1 MPRIN
6 DAATTSPSR
15 RFDARIGREPVIAR
29 ELFRP
34 GPLRD
39 DFARLSHPAAPMADA
54 DILSLL
60 LKFFYASLY
69 PGSEA
74 HAVPLPE
81 ICTQLGRFYDLW
93 SQEGPDGAVPL
104 AGEYSAFSLR
114 MLTDLP
120 RTAHIFR
127 SVANRPL
134 PPSQVQDPFLGF
146 DCGTGTGVL
155 LAAAWFQAKRNGV
168 AETRL
173 FGIDIDPEIAARTR
187 LLFDSLGLGE
197 VRVADARESAAYAGL
212 PDGPVAFVANENVAA
227 PTARLSAEPFSAIHA
242 TLFDT
247 FSKRLKSTVFFPE
260 ALVVRD
266 RDREMDVVLSKNNRF
281 QLPRHYRHLRP
292 RPRSIVIEG
301 RLTRLWQVGRDFH
314 KYLSESWLPAMPGRW

>member
-1 MPRIN
+1 MPRKT
-6 DAATTSPSR
+6 DAISSSPSG
-15 RFDARIGREPVIAR
+15 RFDARVVREPVIAR

-39 DFARLSHPAAPMADA
+39 DFARLASPAVPMTEG
-54 DILSLL
+54 DILSLV

-74 HAVPLPE
+74 HDVPLAE
-81 ICTQLGRFYDLW
+81 ISTQLGRFYDLW
-93 SQEGPDGAVPL
+93 SAEGPDGTVPL
-104 AGEYSAFSLR
+104 AGEYSAFPLR

-134 PPSQVQDPFLGF
+134 PPSQVQDPFLGI
-146 DCGTGTGVL
+146 DCGTGSGIL

-168 AETRL
+168 SETRL
-173 FGIDIDPEIAARTR
+173 YGLDIDPEIVARTR
-187 LLFDSLGLGE
+187 LLFTSLGLGE
-197 VRVADARESAAYAGL
+197 VVVADASKAASYADL

-227 PTARLSAEPFSAIHA
+227 PKSRLSSEPFSAIHGA
-242 TLFDT
+242 LFSVL
-247 FSKRLKSTVFFPE
+247 SKRLKTAVFFPE

-266 RDREMDVVLSKNNRF
+266 RDAELDVVLSKNNRF

-292 RPRSIVIEG
+292 RPRAIVIEG
-301 RLTRLWQVGRDFH
+301 RLTKLWQVGKDFRP
-314 KYLSESWLPAMPGRW
+314 LVAESWRAAMPGRW

>member
-1 MPRIN
+1 MPRQT
-6 DAATTSPSR
+6 DAVSASPSR
-15 RFDARIGREPVIAR
+15 RFDATISREPVIAR

-39 DFARLSHPAAPMADA
+39 DFARLSSPATPMVEG
-54 DILSLL
+54 DILSFL
-60 LKFFYASLY
+60 LKFFYASLF

-74 HAVPLPE
+74 HSVPLPE

-93 SQEGPDGAVPL
+93 SAEGPNGALPL

-134 PPSQVQDPFLGF
+134 PPAMVQDPFFGI
-146 DCGTGTGVL
+146 DCGTGSGIL
-155 LAAAWFQAKRNGV
+155 LTAAWFQAKRNGV

-173 FGIDIDPEIAARTR
+173 YGLDIDPGIAARTR
-187 LLFDSLGLGE
+187 LLFDAMGIGE
-197 VRVADARESAAYAGL
+197 IVVADAREPAVYAAL

-242 TLFDT
+242 SLFSVL
-247 FSKRLKSTVFFPE
+247 SKRVKNAVFFPE

-266 RDREMDVVLSKNNRF
+266 RDAEMDVVLSKNNRF

-301 RLTRLWQVGRDFH
+301 RLTRLWQVGKDFRR
-314 KYLSESWLPAMPGRW
+314 LIPESWLSVMPGRW